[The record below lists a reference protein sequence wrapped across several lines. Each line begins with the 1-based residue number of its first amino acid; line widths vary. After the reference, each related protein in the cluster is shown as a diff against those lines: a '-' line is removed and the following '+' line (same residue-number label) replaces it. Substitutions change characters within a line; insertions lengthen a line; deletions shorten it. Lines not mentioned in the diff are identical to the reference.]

1 MPNRKVKCVATSP
14 FASPARA
21 PFPILFSV
29 ASTLS
34 PVKPTSARISGHRL
48 KCESYGSSI
57 DGCAI
62 NRSNHQAPIALPV
75 ASPARQ
81 PASGRSARALTV
93 PSFASLSVAE
103 WATCQWTQALT
114 SRRSHAGERRVDKLG
129 RHGRSQEPRLGQTR
143 RGRQLRSE
151 ATLLAPHLLAA
162 HRRSDGKARRR
173 ASIRSSIRCWPTSA
187 SVDLLRVWLRA
198 R

>member
-1 MPNRKVKCVATSP
+1 MSRPTCPTNS
-14 FASPARA
+14 ASPARA

-34 PVKPTSARISGHRL
+34 PVNPTPARISRHRL

-129 RHGRSQEPRLGQTR
+129 RHGRSQEPRLGRFGCICPTFIIMM
-143 RGRQLRSE
+143 
-151 ATLLAPHLLAA
+151 APAC
-162 HRRSDGKARRR
+162 SGM
-173 ASIRSSIRCWPTSA
+173 
-187 SVDLLRVWLRA
+187 SVCIE
-198 R
+198 